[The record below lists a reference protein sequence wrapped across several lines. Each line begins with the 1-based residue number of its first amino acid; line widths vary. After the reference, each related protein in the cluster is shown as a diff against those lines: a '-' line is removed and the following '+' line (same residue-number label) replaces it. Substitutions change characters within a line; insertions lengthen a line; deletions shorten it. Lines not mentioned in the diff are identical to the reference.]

1 MRLALKHKRTN
12 YYNLITAKGRLGVPH
27 PRPGGAPPRHVEVSM
42 PTPQLV
48 ATALSTATPKKRT
61 AVRIFVVVAMAVGLA
76 VTPAPTG
83 LPALPMQRAS
93 ALPINE
99 RTATWIATTSREVAL
114 ELRAVADL
122 PERETAAV
130 AGRQINELAALVAY
144 LLDADVD
151 ELRNVWTGTSLQR
164 KIVLFSALSQVGVPY
179 RLNADA
185 PFIALDCSSLTKFAW
200 IQGGVE
206 IDRGS
211 AEQYARAKRID
222 RDEVQAGDL
231 IWYPGHIMMSLGVPD
246 LIVHAR
252 SGERAVEIHRIDPT
266 RLKWMRFA
274 SPLD

>member
-1 MRLALKHKRTN
+1 
-12 YYNLITAKGRLGVPH
+12 
-27 PRPGGAPPRHVEVSM
+27 M

-274 SPLD
+274 SPLG

>member
-151 ELRNVWTGTSLQR
+151 ELRSVWTGTSLQR